1 MRSNMEHGR
10 LPTLLGL
17 KVRAD
22 GHQTRQF
29 HSRRPFCCA
38 VEIKE
43 RAVLDGA
50 VDACQAAAT
59 RFSDSPSVA

>member
-1 MRSNMEHGR
+1 MAIEILSYDTQATH
-10 LPTLLGL
+10 LL
-17 KVRAD
+17 
-22 GHQTRQF
+22 
-29 HSRRPFCCA
+29 CA